1 LSSSLPGDMVEEYTD
16 PEMIYERFGNQ
27 VDIVID
33 AGIGGMEY
41 STIVD
46 LTDNEPVIT
55 RQGKGHLAFL

>member
-1 LSSSLPGDMVEEYTD
+1 
-16 PEMIYERFGNQ
+16 MIYERFGNQ

-46 LTDNEPVIT
+46 LTGNEPVIT
-55 RQGKGHLAFL
+55 RQGKGLLSFL